1 MDPNEITDLLPEEAE
16 LSEEISNFNLRD
28 AVIYST
34 ILERK
39 FGE

>member
-1 MDPNEITDLLPEEAE
+1 MMDTEEITDII
-16 LSEEISNFNLRD
+16 SEEGESTDKPVDFNLRD

-39 FGE
+39 YN